1 MKSSRIRANIMTL
14 AGVATLTTGLALVPA
29 LAHASVSPSYTC
41 PAGYVCFYSGTNFT
55 GTPYPVKISGKGGT
69 LINLRDEGVAV
80 PWKSVSNRD
89 GGLVVEIYDAGCN
102 CDGFAL
108 TSGQRQADPGAPYTS
123 DGYMIVE

>member
-41 PAGYVCFYSGTNFT
+41 PAGYVCFYS
-55 GTPYPVKISGKGGT
+55 VKISGKGGT